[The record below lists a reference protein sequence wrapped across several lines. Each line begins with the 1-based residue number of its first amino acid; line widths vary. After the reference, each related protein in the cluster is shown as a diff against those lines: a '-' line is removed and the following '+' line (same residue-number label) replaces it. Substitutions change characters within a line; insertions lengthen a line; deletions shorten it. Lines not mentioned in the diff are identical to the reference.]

1 MQAQQE
7 FGQQVL
13 IENREHIIRDP
24 IFPNN
29 LIPVRFSIFF
39 FLRKSDFSN
48 VTF

>member
-39 FLRKSDFSN
+39 FCENPIFQ
-48 VTF
+48 T